1 MPPRY
6 AGAQAGQSA
15 TVLRN
20 VRIFDGQSAQLVAG
34 TVLVAGDRIAD
45 IQAGDI
51 VPPEGATVIDG
62 QGNTLMP
69 GLTDAHWH
77 MTMAPNALRNLDAAD
92 TGLMYA
98 YAVAEAER
106 TLMRGFTTVRDTA
119 GPVFG
124 LKQAIDAGA
133 IPGPRVYPSGALIS
147 QTGGHGDFNPLH
159 DLPPTLGHEH
169 GHYEMLGAFLVA
181 NGVPEVM
188 AAARQQLR
196 QGASQV
202 KIAVGGGVISDTDPI
217 DTLQY
222 SPEEIAA
229 IVQVTRDWGTYVAAH
244 VYTPEGIDRALD
256 GGVLSIEHGQMAS
269 EDNIRRMAELGA
281 WLSSQTFEAGD
292 NPLTPEQMEKAM
304 PMVGGWQKTLGWAKQ
319 HGANVAWGTDL
330 LFQPEGTGQ
339 QNTLLTRLAEV
350 FPNAEVLSIA
360 TRRNCELFALSGLRN
375 PYGDAKLGV
384 VERGAWADLLLVRGD
399 PLADI
404 NILQDPD
411 ANFAVIM
418 KGGQVFKNTL

>member
-1 MPPRY
+1 
-6 AGAQAGQSA
+6 
-15 TVLRN
+15 
-20 VRIFDGQSAQLVAG
+20 
-34 TVLVAGDRIAD
+34 
-45 IQAGDI
+45 
-51 VPPEGATVIDG
+51 
-62 QGNTLMP
+62 
-69 GLTDAHWH
+69 
-77 MTMAPNALRNLDAAD
+77 
-92 TGLMYA
+92 
-98 YAVAEAER
+98 
-106 TLMRGFTTVRDTA
+106 
-119 GPVFG
+119 
-124 LKQAIDAGA
+124 
-133 IPGPRVYPSGALIS
+133 
-147 QTGGHGDFNPLH
+147 
-159 DLPPTLGHEH
+159 
-169 GHYEMLGAFLVA
+169 MLGAFLVA

-244 VYTPEGIDRALD
+244 VYTPEGIDQALD

-269 EDNIRRMAELGA
+269 EDNIRRMVELGA

-375 PYGDAKLGV
+375 PYGDAKLSV
-384 VERGAWADLLLVRGD
+384 VELGAWADLLLVRGD

-404 NILQDPD
+404 NILRDPD
-411 ANFAVIM
+411 AYFAVIM
-418 KGGQVFKNTL
+418 KGGQVFRDTL